1 MKRFKVLL
9 AGILAI
15 AACGVI
21 ALPQAAFAADKND
34 GTYVIDTT
42 TSSEHASGSVSD
54 QAPQIE
60 IHKVD
65 RNGNAISGAIFQ
77 LHECDKEGNYT
88 SEVLAQWKSGET
100 PAIFNGATDTDGSG
114 KKWLEPG
121 HYYALTEVSAADDTY
136 TKVPGDIIFTF
147 DKNFAGELRII
158 NGGNDNSSY
167 IKDGVTYAT
176 AVSGEANSTSG
187 DVTITSWDINVY
199 NDKKDSVNDVERTEH
214 GEDTVNRVKR
224 NKEGMAQTSD
234 LFNPAVTG
242 VIVLVGAALVI
253 LGIKSRRKKD
263 EPLAEAAADVKTAQP
278 DDTNQRDD

>member
-1 MKRFKVLL
+1 MKRFKALL

-15 AACGVI
+15 AVCGI
-21 ALPQAAFAADKND
+21 LAMPQAAFAADKDDN
-34 GTYVIDTT
+34 TYVINTA
-42 TSSEHASGSVSD
+42 SGSGSVSD

-60 IHKVD
+60 FHKVD

-88 SEVLAQWKSGET
+88 SEVLAQWKSGESPT
-100 PAIFNGATDTDGSG
+100 IFNGATATDSNND
-114 KKWLEPG
+114 KWLEPG

-147 DKNFAGELRII
+147 DKGFAGELRII
-158 NGGNDNSSY
+158 NGGNDNANY

-176 AVSGEANSTSG
+176 AVSGSANSTSG

-199 NDKKDSVNDVERTEH
+199 NDKKDSVNDVTNTEH

-263 EPLAEAAADVKTAQP
+263 GPVAQSASADVKASQSDDP
-278 DDTNQRDD
+278 DQQDD